1 MKNKFLKMLSLSL
14 MLIFALTACQ
24 SKDNSKETTSKESTK
39 TEEKAGD
46 AKKFEGK
53 TLNVVATS
61 DKYVKLFDKFT
72 EKTGAKVEF
81 LSMSSGEVLSRA
93 KAEGKAMADV
103 WFGGGIDAFMKAKSD
118 DMLEKYQSEAL
129 KQIPDDYKDK
139 DGYWLSKGITVV
151 GFLANN
157 EVLKSK
163 NLEVPKTWD
172 ELADPKYK
180 GEVIMSDPSISGTN
194 YAAVKGLLD
203 KYGEEKGWD
212 YLSKLNDNIS
222 FYGKRGK
229 DPQEKTAQG
238 EFAIG
243 IIPVDKMAFDTAK
256 DNNLTVVYP
265 EDGIA
270 WVPEGVAIFKDSEN
284 ADVAKAF
291 VDFMLGE
298 KAQGMIAE
306 IDGKDSNQL
315 IVSGIEGLD
324 LGLPKDKLIKEDLS
338 TFGSMR
344 EEVLNRFKELAGD
357 KASEK

>member
-1 MKNKFLKMLSLSL
+1 M
-14 MLIFALTACQ
+14 
-24 SKDNSKETTSKESTK
+24 
-39 TEEKAGD
+39 
-46 AKKFEGK
+46 
-53 TLNVVATS
+53 NVVATS

-118 DMLEKYQSEAL
+118 DMLEKYESEAL

-157 EVLKSK
+157 DVLKSK

-180 GEVIMSDPSISGTN
+180 GEVIMSDTSISGTN

-229 DPQEKTAQG
+229 DPQEKTAAG
-238 EFAIG
+238 EFGIG
-243 IIPVDKMAFDTAK
+243 IIPVDKSAFD
-256 DNNLTVVYP
+256 L
-265 EDGIA
+265 
-270 WVPEGVAIFKDSEN
+270 S
-284 ADVAKAF
+284 
-291 VDFMLGE
+291 
-298 KAQGMIAE
+298 
-306 IDGKDSNQL
+306 L
-315 IVSGIEGLD
+315 IHI
-324 LGLPKDKLIKEDLS
+324 
-338 TFGSMR
+338 
-344 EEVLNRFKELAGD
+344 
-357 KASEK
+357 